1 MGFISFLFTI
11 SSENGLKMVS
21 RHHLFHMDAQMQDT
35 FCPQVKATL
44 HLGSET
50 YSVEVN
56 KGIVSEQLVSMK
68 EQSMSILKDYI
79 TKHNVPN
86 DVPDDPEEISSEDE
100 DEDEGEATE
109 KPPVKSK
116 KRK

>member
-1 MGFISFLFTI
+1 
-11 SSENGLKMVS
+11 
-21 RHHLFHMDAQMQDT
+21 MDAQMQDVIS
-35 FCPQVKATL
+35 PQVKATL

-68 EQSMSILKDYI
+68 EKSMRILKDYI

-86 DVPDDPEEISSEDE
+86 DVPDEPEENSSEDE
-100 DEDEGEATE
+100 ENDSTE
-109 KPPVKSK
+109 KPYTKSK